1 MSLGAA
7 LDVVIGLSFT
17 YLLLGVLASGAQ
29 ELVATWL
36 SKRAK
41 DLRKG
46 IGRLLAD
53 SNGKPVTDL
62 FNKVVGH
69 GLIEDLSPKK
79 LPSYVPARNF
89 SLALLEA
96 LKDGSQAPLFSQV
109 ENTIAKLPPGTA
121 RESLTALVTH
131 AAGDLDALRSGIE
144 IWFDDAMDRLSGA
157 YKRFSQYFTLSFGIA
172 VAIAFNVDS
181 ITLAKTLWTDP
192 AARQA
197 AGAAAQRYIDTHQD
211 ATADDIRAQMQ
222 AAKDEMEALPV
233 GWGKDATLETAWTRI
248 THPLRSDIW
257 RIVGWII
264 TGLAVSLGAP
274 FWFDTLKDLLG
285 LRNTG
290 PKPARAAEASTN
302 GKVSS

>member
-197 AGAAAQRYIDTHQD
+197 AGAAAQRYIDTPSRRDGRRHSGAD
-211 ATADDIRAQMQ
+211 AGRQRRNGGAPGRLGQRCHVGDGLDTHHSPAAIRH
-222 AAKDEMEALPV
+222 
-233 GWGKDATLETAWTRI
+233 LENCRLDHHWTRR
-248 THPLRSDIW
+248 LSR
-257 RIVGWII
+257 R
-264 TGLAVSLGAP
+264 A
-274 FWFDTLKDLLG
+274 LLV
-285 LRNTG
+285 RY
-290 PKPARAAEASTN
+290 PQRPARPAQHRS
-302 GKVSS
+302 